1 MWGIIATWRMALEGV
16 QATLPSLAGGGSAG
30 DAIEQAI
37 KAVEDFPYY
46 KSVGYGGLPNRQ
58 GQVELDA
65 AYMDGNRLDFGG
77 VCGIQDIA
85 NPIGVARRLS
95 QEPVNNVLVA
105 QGARQYALDQGFE
118 AKEMLTDRAQIHYH
132 NRQIELSRAQGL
144 SAYDGHDTVGMVA
157 IDAHNHMVAGTSTSG
172 LFMKHPGRVG
182 DSPIIGSGLYVDSQ
196 IGGATATGL
205 GEDLMK
211 GVLSYAIVQL
221 MATGYHPQEACEK
234 AVYDLDRRLKAQR
247 GQAGDLSVVA
257 MNAKGQWGA
266 ATNIDNF
273 SFVVASKTTPL
284 TVYRLHPLA
293 SGQMELE
300 WASQE
305 WLDDYVR
312 QRMRPLE
319 VK

>member
-1 MWGIIATWRMALEGV
+1 
-16 QATLPSLAGGGSAG
+16 
-30 DAIEQAI
+30 
-37 KAVEDFPYY
+37 
-46 KSVGYGGLPNRQ
+46 
-58 GQVELDA
+58 
-65 AYMDGNRLDFGG
+65 
-77 VCGIQDIA
+77 
-85 NPIGVARRLS
+85 
-95 QEPVNNVLVA
+95 
-105 QGARQYALDQGFE
+105 
-118 AKEMLTDRAQIHYH
+118 
-132 NRQIELSRAQGL
+132 
-144 SAYDGHDTVGMVA
+144 
-157 IDAHNHMVAGTSTSG
+157 
-172 LFMKHPGRVG
+172 
-182 DSPIIGSGLYVDSQ
+182 
-196 IGGATATGL
+196 
-205 GEDLMK
+205 MK

-221 MATGYHPQEACEK
+221 MDAGYHPQEACEK
-234 AVYDLDRRLKAQR
+234 AVYDLDRRLRAQR

-300 WASQE
+300 RASQE